1 MTCADWELWRAL
13 AAVADNPADART
25 AARALGFPAPD
36 PAEHTE
42 VFVLNCPPYA
52 EIHLGAAG
60 GIGGDG
66 ADRVAG
72 FWRAIGLDPPAEPGH
87 LSSLLVLYAH
97 LGEAATSVRSA
108 VAAEALGRARAVLLW
123 EHLWSWAPNWLD
135 AIIDLGTETL
145 REWAALMRAALEREA
160 RSQPGADVLPAALRE
175 APPPVEPGCDLDT
188 LLDGLTSPLRAGF
201 VLTRTSLARIAQ
213 QSGAGYRIGERRFAL
228 RAMLEQDREASLA
241 GLGAEAR
248 RWSDRQAR
256 RLTLDASSAWWARRS
271 AHTAAELTGVPPR
284 AFGDVTPTRPPRRPP
299 RSRMAPRHAGS
310 AVDLRSSPSA

>member
-1 MTCADWELWRAL
+1 VTSGNWELWRAL

-25 AARALGFPAPD
+25 AARALGIPAPD

-52 EIHLGAAG
+52 EIHLGAEG

-72 FWRAIGLDPPAEPGH
+72 FWRAIGVDPPAEPGH

-97 LGEAATSVRSA
+97 LGEAATSVRSD

-135 AIIDLGTETL
+135 AITDLGTETL
-145 REWAALMRAALEREA
+145 GGWAELARAALEREA
-160 RSQPGADVLPAALRE
+160 RSQPGAHLLPAALRD
-175 APPPVEPGCDLDT
+175 APPPVELGCDLDA
-188 LLDGLTSPLRAGF
+188 LLDGLTSPLRSGF
-201 VLTRTSLARIAQ
+201 VLTPTGLARIAQ
-213 QSGAGYRIGERRFAL
+213 QAGAGYRMGERRFAL
-228 RAMLEQDREASLA
+228 RAMLEQDRRAILA

-248 RWSDRQAR
+248 RWSARQAR
-256 RLTLDASSAWWARRS
+256 RRTLDAASTWWARRS
-271 AHTAAELTGVPPR
+271 AHTAASFAGVP
-284 AFGDVTPTRPPRRPP
+284 RP
-299 RSRMAPRHAGS
+299 A
-310 AVDLRSSPSA
+310 AVP